1 MNYKGPT
8 AAILLCIALASISI
22 PVNAEQIASHDPAQF
37 QHQEKPAPH
46 SSPDNLKTTST
57 PKKQTKLDMLD
68 TFWIASFAIA
78 GLVLLRKIQ
87 GE

>member
-1 MNYKGPT
+1 MNYKGPV

-22 PVNAEQIASHDPAQF
+22 PASAELIASHDPAQF
-37 QHQEKPAPH
+37 QHQEKSAPH
-46 SSPDNLKTTST
+46 SSPDSLKTTSA
-57 PKKQTKLDMLD
+57 PKKQPKLDMLD
-68 TFWIASFAIA
+68 TLWIASFAIA